1 MVVLSYL
8 MKPLFELM
16 RRCSTA
22 DMMRTIAFLRT
33 LATAKHNS
41 EVWAFSDVCIA
52 PNKRNTTLSFL
63 AWFMA
68 TIQTVDRPETT
79 LNPVTII
86 SLSPWLAVTCHV
98 VLFALAGHYFSI

>member
-1 MVVLSYL
+1 

-33 LATAKHNS
+33 LATAKYNR